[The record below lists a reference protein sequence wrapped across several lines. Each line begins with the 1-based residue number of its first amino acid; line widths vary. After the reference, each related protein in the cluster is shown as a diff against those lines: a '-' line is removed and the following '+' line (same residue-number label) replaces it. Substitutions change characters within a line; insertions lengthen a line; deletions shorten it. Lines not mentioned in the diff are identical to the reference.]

1 MSKVL
6 VFGTFD
12 GIHDGHRAM
21 LREAKTHGTFLVV
34 AVAPDEVATELKS
47 AKPKNSSAKRISL
60 IKAERIADDVLIGDE
75 QINSWKILRRCRPDV
90 IALGYDQDELRH
102 SLEEYLEKMYPDE
115 SPDED
120 PESRGF
126 QKAPKKPRI
135 VQLSAFQPKKYHNR
149 IINKK

>member
-34 AVAPDEVATELKS
+34 AVAPDEVATELKF

-75 QINSWKILRRCRPDV
+75 QINSWKILKRCKPDV

-126 QKAPKKPRI
+126 QKAPKKPKII
-135 VQLSAFQPKKYHNR
+135 VLSPYKPDLFHNR
-149 IINKK
+149 ILRS